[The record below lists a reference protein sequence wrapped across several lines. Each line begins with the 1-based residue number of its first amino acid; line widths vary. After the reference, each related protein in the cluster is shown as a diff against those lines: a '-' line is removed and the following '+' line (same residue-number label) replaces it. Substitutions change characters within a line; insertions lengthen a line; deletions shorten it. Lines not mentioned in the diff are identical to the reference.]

1 MKNSSPSHRP
11 AQAHLTRQA
20 PTLLLPT
27 ILAALAVI
35 AGCGGSDDDPVA
47 AAPLAEE
54 TRLQDSRSFTPVAET
69 TFAALTGAADSDRW
83 AGTLAGAGYRIEVP
97 KTGWNGQLVMWAHGY
112 AGTGATLSV
121 GNPIMRRYLLA
132 NGYAWAASS
141 YTKNYYD
148 VRAGVEDTNKLAL
161 NFVSIAAA
169 NGRSLAAPSKTFISG
184 ISMGGHITA
193 AAIEA
198 EAQTNAVNKVKYSG
212 AVPMCGVVGDNEL
225 FNYLSGYQVVAQQ
238 LAGLPLS
245 SFPSADFASLTPA
258 IQAALWTSFPTQ
270 TNAQG
275 DKLKNAVAYLS
286 GGPRPFFAE
295 GWAEPGNQNNIWASL
310 GGDGTI
316 SGILSANVLDTTALS
331 YKVDASSASTTALDT
346 AFNAAA
352 FKIKP
357 TADANRLRRDGL
369 RWIPQVNGE
378 ISIPVV
384 TLHTLGDLYV
394 PFKMEQV
401 YAARTKAKGS
411 DKWLVQRAIR
421 DVGHCTFTAAE
432 AAKAFDDMV
441 KWEAGGAKPAG
452 DDVTTAA
459 TLAAASYG
467 CTHTNNTPSAED
479 YTPPTRRAA
488 YQANY
493 AACPTN

>member
-1 MKNSSPSHRP
+1 MTRSIPVPSFVRAP
-11 AQAHLTRQA
+11 QALG
-20 PTLLLPT
+20 
-27 ILAALAVI
+27 ALALGVLGLI
-35 AGCGGSDDDPVA
+35 AGCGGGDSGTAAVA
-47 AAPLAEE
+47 PAAEE
-54 TRLQDSRSFTPVAET
+54 TRPQDTRTSFVPVAET
-69 TFAALTGAADSDRW
+69 TFAALTGAADTDRW
-83 AGTLAGAGYRIEVP
+83 AGVLDGAGYRIEVP

-112 AGTGATLSV
+112 AGTGNSLSV
-121 GNPIMRRYLLA
+121 GTPIMRRYLLA

-161 NFVSIAAA
+161 NFVKLAAA
-169 NGRSLAAPSKTFISG
+169 NGRTLAAPSKMFITG

-198 EAQTNAVNKVKYSG
+198 EAQTYANNKVKYNG

-225 FNYLSGYQVVAQQ
+225 FNYFAGYQLAAQQ
-238 LAGLPLS
+238 LAGLPMTA
-245 SFPSADFASLTPA
+245 FPQADFATLAPA
-258 IQAALWTSFPTQ
+258 IQAALWSTYPTQ

-275 DKLKNAVAYLS
+275 DKLKNITAYLS

-295 GWAEPGNQNNIWASL
+295 GWANAGNQGNIWASI

-316 SGILSANVLDTTALS
+316 SGILNANVLDTTALT
-331 YKVDASSASTTALDT
+331 YKVDASSASTTSLDT
-346 AFNAAA
+346 AFNNAM

-369 RWIPQVNGE
+369 RWIPQVNGD

-384 TLHTLGDLYV
+384 TIHTLGDLFV

-401 YAARTKAKGS
+401 YAARTKAKGT

-421 DVGHCTFTAAE
+421 DVGHCAFTAAE

-441 KWEAGGAKPAG
+441 KWEAGGSKPAG
-452 DDVTTAA
+452 DDVSTAA
-459 TLAAASYG
+459 TLAAPTYG
-467 CTHTNNTPSAED
+467 CTYTINTPSLED
-479 YTPPTRRAA
+479 YTAPTVRAG

-493 AACPTN
+493 AACPAN